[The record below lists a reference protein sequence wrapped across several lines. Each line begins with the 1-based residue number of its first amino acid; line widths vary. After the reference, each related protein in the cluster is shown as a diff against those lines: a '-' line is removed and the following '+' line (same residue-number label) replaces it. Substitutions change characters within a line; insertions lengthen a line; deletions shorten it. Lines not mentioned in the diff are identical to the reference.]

1 MKFRGKGNETTFN
14 FEHRLLRIN
23 IFLDNRTFSP
33 FESELDA
40 VAADPSERVYD
51 NHPRLPDD
59 AVRDVFGKSF
69 RGDRE
74 PSFSVQQHSRVDLGE
89 QPVALIVVLADLL
102 KFISSSSLFI
112 VKANDYCDNIL
123 LI

>member
-1 MKFRGKGNETTFN
+1 M
-14 FEHRLLRIN
+14 RIN
-23 IFLDNRTFSP
+23 TFLDNRTFSP
-33 FESELDA
+33 LESELDA

-69 RGDRE
+69 RSDRE
-74 PSFSVQQHSRVDLGE
+74 PSFSIQQHSRVDLGE

-102 KFISSSSLFI
+102 KFISSSSLYSLLKQTTI
-112 VKANDYCDNIL
+112 VIIYYSSKFLSERGKKAAF
-123 LI
+123 